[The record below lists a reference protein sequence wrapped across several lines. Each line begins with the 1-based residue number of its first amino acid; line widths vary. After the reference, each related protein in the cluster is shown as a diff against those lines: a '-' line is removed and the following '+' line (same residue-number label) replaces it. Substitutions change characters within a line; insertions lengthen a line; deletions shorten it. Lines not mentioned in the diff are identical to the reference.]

1 MYVVFNNWTWP
12 IDYLHGIKVCVSGK
26 AAQNQFNEV
35 GSQHR
40 KWNAPTLLKF
50 TMCLEVHSIRDTQC
64 ASVMIWQGYAASDL
78 IEACDDARIGFT
90 FLKYQQLQYQIS
102 VS

>member
-1 MYVVFNNWTWP
+1 
-12 IDYLHGIKVCVSGK
+12 
-26 AAQNQFNEV
+26 
-35 GSQHR
+35 
-40 KWNAPTLLKF
+40 
-50 TMCLEVHSIRDTQC
+50 MCLEVHSIRDTQC